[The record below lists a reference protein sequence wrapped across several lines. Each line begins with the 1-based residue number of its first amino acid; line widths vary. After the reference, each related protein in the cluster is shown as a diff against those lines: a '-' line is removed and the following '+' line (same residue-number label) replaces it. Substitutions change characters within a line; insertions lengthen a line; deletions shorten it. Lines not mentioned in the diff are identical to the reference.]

1 MADPRVPDHL
11 KRGRRSHAA
20 GFTLI
25 EALVAF
31 LVLAIVMVVLQRG
44 VVGSVD
50 AAMRA
55 RQRID
60 AGLVAQTLLSSPTV
74 AELGQAT
81 SGRMNGHDWT
91 ARFEDVPVAAGAV
104 GQRGLFVFRPMRMI
118 VDVRLSDGKDGVF
131 TAEQI
136 QSVRTMVAGP

>member
-81 SGRMNGHDWT
+81 SGRMNGHD
-91 ARFEDVPVAAGAV
+91 
-104 GQRGLFVFRPMRMI
+104 
-118 VDVRLSDGKDGVF
+118 
-131 TAEQI
+131 
-136 QSVRTMVAGP
+136 

>member
-1 MADPRVPDHL
+1 MADPRAPDHS
-11 KRGRRSHAA
+11 KPCRGSPSA

-31 LVLAIVMVVLQRG
+31 LVLALVMVVLQRG

-50 AAMRA
+50 AAQRA

-74 AELGQAT
+74 AEPGQAV

-91 ARFEDVPVAAGAV
+91 ARFEDVPLAAGGV
-104 GQRGLFVFRPMRMI
+104 GQRGGFVFRPMRMI
-118 VDVRLSDGKDGVF
+118 VDVRLSDAGGGVL

-136 QSVRTMVAGP
+136 QSVRTGAAAP